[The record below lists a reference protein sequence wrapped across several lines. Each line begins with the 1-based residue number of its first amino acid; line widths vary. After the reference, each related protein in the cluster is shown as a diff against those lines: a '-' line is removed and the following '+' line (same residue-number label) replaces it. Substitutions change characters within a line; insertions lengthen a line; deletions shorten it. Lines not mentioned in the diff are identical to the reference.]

1 MCYTAKYRFG
11 EDCYGL
17 NCGFPPYLNYLCR
30 RGDKCVKME
39 GALIILGATVLLGVV
54 LYALHR
60 IGERRK
66 ALSGA
71 QGVEREA
78 QQPAVDSPCCGMHIT
93 CEKDSLLSG
102 VSKDV
107 VYYDDEELD
116 AYKDI
121 PADGYDEAQIEQF
134 RDVLFTLLPG
144 DIAGWARS
152 LQLRG
157 IEMPDIVRQE
167 LLLIVAEAR
176 EAKVAGHP

>member
-1 MCYTAKYRFG
+1 
-11 EDCYGL
+11 
-17 NCGFPPYLNYLCR
+17 
-30 RGDKCVKME
+30 ME

-60 IGERRK
+60 MGERRS
-66 ALSGA
+66 AASGSA
-71 QGVEREA
+71 EDRVGDSVVRDA
-78 QQPAVDSPCCGMHIT
+78 DDSPCCGLHVT

-102 VSKDV
+102 VSAKV

-116 AYKDI
+116 AYKGV

-157 IEMPDIVRQE
+157 IELPEIVRQE

-176 EAKVAGHP
+176 EAKVAGLP